1 MDTIFVSLVF
11 FILFIFLAIGAVLVY
26 TYAWSCLLSR
36 YSWEEEG
43 SEEFEIST
51 EGLVGN
57 RSLVAETPVET
68 VGYIRI
74 RKRNSLDRLLF
85 QKSYKGLSVEYDDE
99 LWANKLF
106 SLKEFVELVD
116 RLFEEHKIDWFELK
130 GNRLKNRT
138 VYKKRTYG

>member
-51 EGLVGN
+51 EGLVGIGSP
-57 RSLVAETPVET
+57 RPKAWVPS
-68 VGYIRI
+68 
-74 RKRNSLDRLLF
+74 S
-85 QKSYKGLSVEYDDE
+85 
-99 LWANKLF
+99 W
-106 SLKEFVELVD
+106 
-116 RLFEEHKIDWFELK
+116 
-130 GNRLKNRT
+130 
-138 VYKKRTYG
+138 